1 MTVEM
6 IRSKAKGCIS
16 APPSKSMAHRCLICA
31 GLAKG
36 ESRISHISYS
46 QDILATLDCLQE
58 MGATFEK
65 GDDFVIIKGASPKAA
80 SGKVYPCRESGSTL
94 RFFLPLLL
102 LSDGEKIMTGYG
114 RLMERPLSV
123 YEKIC
128 RENGIVL
135 ERGEGFIRLGT
146 GLRGGVY
153 EVAGNISSQFIT
165 GLLLALS
172 LCEEK
177 SELTIIPPIESRSYI
192 DMTLQAMEKFSVKLQ
207 WQGNTLSIPGN
218 SEYCARDITVE
229 GDYSNAAFLEA
240 FNLLGGEVIV
250 SGLDEDSLQGDKIY
264 RDYFS
269 QIASGSPTLDVG
281 NCPDLA
287 PILMTAM
294 AFCHGGRLMNT
305 ARLKIKESDR
315 GEVMARELRKFGG
328 RIAVNENDIIVE
340 DRPLHQP
347 QEILESHNDHRI
359 AMSLAVLGSAYG
371 GRIRGAEAVQ
381 KSYPDFFEKI
391 GNLGVEVKQYDD

>member
-6 IRSKAKGCIS
+6 IRSQAKGCVS

-80 SGKVYPCRESGSTL
+80 AGKVYPCRESGSTL

-172 LCEEK
+172 LCEGK

-218 SEYCARDITVE
+218 SKYCARDITVE

-240 FNLLGGEVIV
+240 FNLLGGEVSV

-264 RDYFS
+264 REYFS

-294 AFCHGGRLMNT
+294 ASCHGGKLTNT

-328 RIAVNENDIIVE
+328 RIAVNENEIIVE

-391 GNLGVEVKQYDD
+391 GKLGVEVKQYDD